1 MDASGRSRGVGG
13 TARRC
18 GVPWC
23 CGVPW
28 RCGVSWGC
36 VDQLETRLS
45 TGVATAVS
53 AVLSA
58 VLTPVATAGCQLLVL
73 GTAPLLGVAYA
84 EVAAAAGDERGV
96 AYTVAVAEAAAA
108 VAAAAAGVR
117 GTGGVDAHL
126 WVGVDAHI
134 WGERGGEGARGAQRP
149 LSLALSRGEDG
160 ADGGR
165 CSLLESS
172 VTMIVPAVEALSIS
186 ASRRHQLWNVSG
198 KLPYHQ
204 PPARSVLWWLRGA
217 VGAGS
222 ASPSPPTWRSVWS
235 GAIEWRT
242 GVTPV
247 IRLSSGGATARGLVG
262 LRSARTSV
270 LAAAKMSAAAR
281 QSDW

>member
-96 AYTVAVAEAAAA
+96 AYTVAVAEAAA
-108 VAAAAAGVR
+108 AAAAAGVR

-281 QSDW
+281 QSAW

>member
-1 MDASGRSRGVGG
+1 M
-13 TARRC
+13 
-18 GVPWC
+18 
-23 CGVPW
+23 
-28 RCGVSWGC
+28 
-36 VDQLETRLS
+36 
-45 TGVATAVS
+45 S

-58 VLTPVATAGCQLLVL
+58 VLTPVATDGCQLLAL

-108 VAAAAAGVR
+108 AAAAGVR
-117 GTGGVDAHL
+117 GTGGVDAHLWVGVDAHIWVGVDAHL

-186 ASRRHQLWNVSG
+186 ISRRHKLWNVSG
-198 KLPYHQ
+198 KLPSHQ
-204 PPARSVLWWLRGA
+204 PPARSVQWWLRGA
-217 VGAGS
+217 AGAGS
-222 ASPSPPTWRSVWS
+222 ASPSPPTWRSVCS

-262 LRSARTSV
+262 LRSERTSV

-281 QSDW
+281 QSAW